1 MQKIIHVEKKLWR
14 KEKWLCLRLPRS
26 YKSKSYLLSMNC
38 MFPGS
43 PINWTW
49 NQVVPSYFQQILI
62 IFSCLYLIAHWS
74 YTFILIDL
82 IAFFILSFSY
92 VRIMSKQVFHS
103 SFSILFPKLKH
114 WVSDLLVSCSLFPS
128 IHKNARLC
136 VAIIHYVW
144 WRH

>member
-1 MQKIIHVEKKLWR
+1 MQKIIHVEKKLLR
-14 KEKWLCLRLPRS
+14 KKKWLCLTLSRS
-26 YKSKSYLLSMNC
+26 YKSKSFLLSMNC

-43 PINWTW
+43 PINW

-92 VRIMSKQVFHS
+92 VRIIPKQVFHS
-103 SFSILFPKLKH
+103 SFSILLTKLKH
-114 WVSDLLVSCSLFPS
+114 WVSDLLVSCSLFPC
-128 IHKNARLC
+128 IHKNPRLC
-136 VAIIHYVW
+136 VAIIHHVW
-144 WRH
+144 